1 MSETIVDD
9 AAPDRREILSQ
20 QFDEAAA
27 AQVAPVAPIEPVA
40 EKPVASR
47 DAAGKFAAQ
56 VAPPAA
62 PEPEAEPPAWH
73 RPPQSWK
80 KEKHGLWDTAAPEL
94 REYAF
99 QREEEMR
106 NGVLP
111 LREKAR
117 FADSMQAAVEPYLPT
132 IRGLGVDAPTA
143 VKALLEAD
151 RILRSSA
158 PQEKLA
164 YLRQLAH
171 NYGIDL
177 AGTSETPEN
186 NPQVDA
192 RYSDLANQV
201 NQIRGQW
208 QAERDAAAA
217 AEDRALQADI
227 SKFSSTHEHFETL
240 KPEMIRLLNG
250 GSADSIEE
258 AYKKAMRLD
267 DGLFESSQKSSQ
279 DAADKRV
286 AADRAAKSAR
296 AAAVSVRGSTPGA
309 KQATKAT
316 DRRSI
321 LEDQFSGLSERL

>member
-1 MSETIVDD
+1 MSETIIDD
-9 AAPDRREILSQ
+9 AVPDRREILSQ
-20 QFDEAAA
+20 QFDEVAAA
-27 AQVAPVAPIEPVA
+27 AVPLIDPVA
-40 EKPVASR
+40 EKPVVSR
-47 DAAGKFAAQ
+47 DATGKFAAQ
-56 VAPPAA
+56 AAPPAA
-62 PEPEAEPPAWH
+62 PEPGAEPPAWH

-111 LREKAR
+111 LQEKAR

-151 RILRSSA
+151 RMLRSSA

-177 AGTSETPEN
+177 SGASETPEN

-250 GSADSIEE
+250 GSADSLAQ

-267 DGLFESSQKSSQ
+267 DGLFESSQKSLQ
-279 DAADKRV
+279 DAADKRA

-321 LEDQFSGLSERL
+321 LDEGFSGLSERL

>member
-9 AAPDRREILSQ
+9 AVSDRREILSQ

-27 AQVAPVAPIEPVA
+27 ASVAPVDPVA
-40 EKPVASR
+40 EKPAVSR

-56 VAPPAA
+56 AATGGAA

-111 LREKAR
+111 LQEKAR

-143 VKALLEAD
+143 VRALLEAD
-151 RILRSSA
+151 RMLRSSA
-158 PQEKLA
+158 PQERLA

-177 AGTSETPEN
+177 SGASETPEN

-217 AEDRALQADI
+217 AEDRALQEDI

-267 DGLFESSQKSSQ
+267 DGLFESSQKSLQ
-279 DAADKRV
+279 DATAIDKRV

>member
-1 MSETIVDD
+1 MSETIIDD
-9 AAPDRREILSQ
+9 AVPDRREILSQ
-20 QFDEAAA
+20 QFDEVAAA
-27 AQVAPVAPIEPVA
+27 SVASVDPVA
-40 EKPVASR
+40 EKLAVSR
-47 DAAGKFAAQ
+47 DAAGKFASPA
-56 VAPPAA
+56 APPAA
-62 PEPEAEPPAWH
+62 PEPEVEPPAWH

-111 LREKAR
+111 LQEKAR

-143 VKALLEAD
+143 VRALLEAD
-151 RILRSSA
+151 RMLRSSA

-164 YLRQLAH
+164 YLRHLAH

-177 AGTSETPEN
+177 SGSSETPEN

-192 RYSDLANQV
+192 RYNDLANQV
-201 NQIRGQW
+201 NEIRGQW

-217 AEDRALQADI
+217 AETRALQADI
-227 SKFSSTHEHFETL
+227 SKFASTHEHFEML
-240 KPEMIRLLNG
+240 MPEMIRLIDG
-250 GSADSIEE
+250 GSADSLAQ

-267 DGLFESSQKSSQ
+267 DGLFESSQKSLQ

-321 LEDQFSGLSERL
+321 LEDSFSGLSERL

>member
-1 MSETIVDD
+1 MSETIIDD
-9 AAPDRREILSQ
+9 AVPDRREILSQ

-27 AQVAPVAPIEPVA
+27 AAVPLIDPVA
-40 EKPVASR
+40 EKLAVSR
-47 DAAGKFAAQ
+47 DAAGKFASPA
-56 VAPPAA
+56 APPAA
-62 PEPEAEPPAWH
+62 PEPEVEPPAWH

-111 LREKAR
+111 LQEKAR

-143 VKALLEAD
+143 VRALLEAD
-151 RILRSSA
+151 RMLRSSA

-164 YLRQLAH
+164 YLRHLAH

-177 AGTSETPEN
+177 SGSSETPEN

-192 RYSDLANQV
+192 RYNDLANQV
-201 NQIRGQW
+201 NEIRGQW
-208 QAERDAAAA
+208 QAEKDAAAA
-217 AEDRALQADI
+217 AETRALQAEI
-227 SKFSSTHEHFETL
+227 SKFSSTHEHFEML
-240 KPEMIRLLNG
+240 MPEMIRLIDG
-250 GSADSIEE
+250 GSADSLAQ

-267 DGLFESSQKSSQ
+267 DGLFESSQKSLQ

-321 LEDQFSGLSERL
+321 LEDSFSGLSERL